1 MSAADVARALGTRG
15 EPRALDLPSEVT
27 KKRKRSQR
35 QRRALRRQT
44 ESHCMDQLA
53 GQLEALDLER
63 DAEEARLARRRR
75 KNWRRRQALRRQAEP
90 QAMDTLTWQLE
101 ALGLEQAQGGSVP
114 LQQRR
119 AELKALRAAE
129 RQQEKRRRRQR
140 RRRAARR
147 N

>member
-1 MSAADVARALGTRG
+1 VSAADVARALGTRG
-15 EPRALDLPSEVT
+15 EPRALDLPLEGT

-90 QAMDTLTWQLE
+90 QAMDTLTWRLE
-101 ALGLEQAQGGSVP
+101 ALWLEQAQGGSVP